1 MEYKRY
7 KDICTGKGHMLKM
20 IQTDNSINTPLTV
33 VTGLVTHRYV
43 ERICMN
49 LQRLL
54 LFINCYG
61 VRVFAWMSGES
72 LSSELLGVPSYANAF
87 VRSLQIAVAGSVGL
101 AGLGGIDR
109 QALLGGSDVTI
120 KVIFRKLNK

>member
-1 MEYKRY
+1 MEYKRQ
-7 KDICTGKGHMLKM
+7 KDICAGKSHILKI
-20 IQTDNSINTPLTV
+20 IQADSSINTLLMI
-33 VTGLVTHRYV
+33 VTDSVTHWYI
-43 ERICMN
+43 ERICIN

-61 VRVFAWMSGES
+61 VRVFAWMSGKA

-87 VRSLQIAVAGSVGL
+87 VCPLQIVVAGSVGL

-109 QALLGGSDVTI
+109 QALHSGSDVTM